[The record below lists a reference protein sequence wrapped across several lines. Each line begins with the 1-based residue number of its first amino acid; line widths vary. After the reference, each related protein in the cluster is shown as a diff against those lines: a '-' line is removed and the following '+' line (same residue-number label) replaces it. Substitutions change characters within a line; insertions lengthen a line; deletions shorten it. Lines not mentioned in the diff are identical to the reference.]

1 MFRDFPL
8 FPEAASTIAGR
19 VDALYFFLIAVS
31 LFFFLLIIGLL
42 AVFAI
47 KYRRRREDERP
58 EQVHGSLR
66 LELLWTI
73 VPFLLSMVMFG
84 WGAVLYFDIYTP
96 PPDAM
101 NIYVV
106 GKQWMWKIQ
115 HPEGNREINELH
127 VPVGVPVRLIMTS
140 EDVIHSFFIPAF
152 RIKMDVLP
160 GRYTSVWFEAT
171 ETGEYHLFCAEYCGT
186 KHAEMI
192 GTVYVMEQ
200 IDYQD
205 WLTGAAAAPRSMAEE
220 GREVYDQLGCGTC
233 HEQVDGA
240 RGPSLRGLYGSPVEL
255 MTGEIVVADDDY
267 IRRSILEPSSQI
279 TAGFAPIMPTYRGQ
293 VSEEEILRLITY
305 IRSLSGGEG
314 GPGLSPV
321 PARGE

>member
-1 MFRDFPL
+1 MFSDFPL

-19 VDALYFFLIAVS
+19 VDTLYFFLVAVS
-31 LFFFLLIIGLL
+31 LFFFLLITVLL
-42 AVFAI
+42 TVFAI
-47 KYRRRREDERP
+47 KYRRRHGDERP
-58 EQVHGSLR
+58 KQVHGSLG
-66 LELLWTI
+66 LELLWSI
-73 VPFLLSMVMFG
+73 IPFALSMVMFG

-127 VPVGVPVRLIMTS
+127 VPAGVPVRLIMTS
-140 EDVIHSFFIPAF
+140 EDVIHSFYIPAF
-152 RIKMDVLP
+152 RVKMDVLP

-171 ETGEYHLFCAEYCGT
+171 KPGEYHLFCAEYCGT
-186 KHAEMI
+186 KHSEMI

-200 IDYQD
+200 MDYQD
-205 WLTGAAAAPRSMAEE
+205 WLAGATAAPQTMAEAGQE
-220 GREVYDQLGCGTC
+220 LYNQLGCGTC

-240 RGPSLRGLYGSPVEL
+240 RGPSLHGLYGNPVQL

-267 IRRSILEPSSQI
+267 IRRSILEPAAEI

-293 VSEEEILRLITY
+293 VDEEEILQLIAY
-305 IRSLSGGEG
+305 IRSLSVGEDG
-314 GPGLSPV
+314 SGMNPV
-321 PARGE
+321 RARGE